1 MVFGRK
7 KPPIEAPSEPPR
19 PPVYQ
24 PQQAPIYQPVQ
35 QNTVPAQPVQQV
47 RGVEYRIVEVPTQ
60 TQAVIVNQ
68 ETGEQMDVLA
78 CLAHIMGKVDK
89 IERLIG

>member
-1 MVFGRK
+1 MGVFGRK

-19 PPVYQ
+19 PQQPVYQ
-24 PQQAPIYQPVQ
+24 QPIQYQQPVQ
-35 QNTVPAQPVQQV
+35 QAPPVVQQV
-47 RGVEYRIVEVPTQ
+47 RGVEYKIVEVPTQ